1 VTGHGDKQRND
12 ANRVD
17 NDKERNEIVEKLV
30 RHAATGVIFY

>member
-17 NDKERNEIVEKLV
+17 NDKERNEIVEEPV
-30 RHAATGVIFY
+30 RHAATGAIFY

>member
-17 NDKERNEIVEKLV
+17 NDKECNEIVEELV
-30 RHAATGVIFY
+30 RHPATGAIFY